1 MNETKMRELIK
12 QVERRKRA
20 IAKHRDA
27 LRDIVMEME
36 DLLGSV
42 ERGVDGLESGIAE
55 LEGAVDSL
63 SEYL

>member
-1 MNETKMRELIK
+1 MNEAKIRELIK

-27 LRDIVMEME
+27 LRDMVMEME

-42 ERGVDGLESGIAE
+42 ERGVEGLESGIAE
-55 LEGAVDSL
+55 LEGAMDAL
-63 SEYL
+63 SESL